1 LFQTFHDN
9 FQGTVVENKKGVI
22 NLGMMKADTSWVQEI
37 EKRVDEKLREFNVKI
52 LENKDDM
59 LTLEHYT
66 ERYMPI

>member
-1 LFQTFHDN
+1 M
-9 FQGTVVENKKGVI
+9 V
-22 NLGMMKADTSWVQEI
+22 KADTSWVEEI
-37 EKRVDEKLREFNVKI
+37 EKRVDDKLREFNIKI